1 MLDADHLRLMEGGA
15 LIVGLTLEDG
25 APYATRGWGLRV
37 EDPDPDRECLAVVHL
52 LLPADDATGI
62 EGVAPGRAVAVT
74 AADVMTLVSAQFKGR
89 SLGTAPATEDDLAL
103 SERYFAGFSEAVT
116 RSDGQPRELLAR
128 LVPHEL
134 VRCTVEVHE
143 AYDQTPGPG
152 AGQEL
157 DR

>member
-1 MLDADHLRLMEGGA
+1 MEGGA

-25 APYATRGWGLRV
+25 TPYATRAWGLRV
-37 EDPDPDRECLAVVHL
+37 TDPDPGDDRLAVVEL
-52 LLPADDATGI
+52 MLPADDATGLAGAA
-62 EGVAPGRAVAVT
+62 EGRSVSVT
-74 AADVMTLVSAQFKGR
+74 AADVTTLRSAQFKGR
-89 SLGTAPATEDDLAL
+89 SLGTGPVTEDDLAL
-103 SERYFAGFSEAVT
+103 SERYFDGFSEAVA

-134 VRCTVEVHE
+134 VRCAVAVHE

>member
-1 MLDADHLRLMEGGA
+1 VLDADHLRLMEGGA
-15 LIVGLTLEDG
+15 LIVGVTLDDG
-25 APYATRGWGLRV
+25 SPYATRAWGLRV
-37 EDPDPDRECLAVVHL
+37 EDPDPDRGCLAVVQVL
-52 LLPADDATGI
+52 LAADDRTGI
-62 EGVAPGRAVAVT
+62 EGGAPGRAVAVT
-74 AADVMTLVSAQFKGR
+74 AADVLTLVSAQFKGT
-89 SLGTAPATEDDLAL
+89 SLGTAPATEQDLAV
-103 SERYFAGFSEAVT
+103 SERYFAGFSEAVA
-116 RSDGQPRELLAR
+116 RSDGQPPELLAR